1 MSEKNQVHLEE
12 IKNIE
17 TVLYPQDESLLS
29 VTSSLETLVDNDIDL
44 ALPVDLVDLDEA
56 QNPNAVACRHLL
68 KHEPSLGGVMNVLLV
83 EVLELADGFE
93 RLLEE
98 VVHRLVVI
106 MELVQEKE
114 VCLFERS

>member
-1 MSEKNQVHLEE
+1 MSEKNQVHHEE

-29 VTSSLETLVDNDIDL
+29 VTSSLKTLIDDDIDL
-44 ALPVDLVDLDEA
+44 TLSVDLVDLDEA
-56 QNPNAVACRHLL
+56 QNPDAITCRYLL
-68 KHEPSLGGVMNVLLV
+68 EDEASFGRVVNVLFV
-83 EVLELADGFE
+83 EVLKFTNGLE